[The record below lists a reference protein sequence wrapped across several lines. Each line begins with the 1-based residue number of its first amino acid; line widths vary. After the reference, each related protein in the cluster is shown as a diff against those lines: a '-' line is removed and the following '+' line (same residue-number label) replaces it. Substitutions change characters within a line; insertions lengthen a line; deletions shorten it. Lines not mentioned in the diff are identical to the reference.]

1 MKRQIIDN
9 TTTVSFFLMKKE
21 KPIIIIIQSVCN
33 VRWLRTNNITTLASW
48 PQGDPSFFMRILVI
62 FTTQEVNWIPS
73 RKKKSSGFLK
83 SKHNNYFIFTGPP
96 GPQIIQLIPWHL
108 FFYTPSILKCKTF
121 FNTIKHLT
129 FRHRGSKG
137 VSLMQLRYQFSLTKS
152 GQLHN
157 M

>member
-1 MKRQIIDN
+1 M
-9 TTTVSFFLMKKE
+9 
-21 KPIIIIIQSVCN
+21 P
-33 VRWLRTNNITTLASW
+33 
-48 PQGDPSFFMRILVI
+48 ILVI
-62 FTTQEVNWIPS
+62 FTTQEVYWIPS
-73 RKKKSSGFLK
+73 RKKKSIGFLK

-152 GQLHN
+152 GQLHKYVKYGKRSTYIQIFASQLQPLISPRLLTMCTCSIFLYN
-157 M
+157 KKF